1 MGRVV
6 LLSWK
11 IHFCYLFFAH
21 VKLNTSK
28 LDLITTFCSL
38 RKLGALERDLVVENG
53 EGWRLL
59 SCIWLHA
66 GVVHLLANMISL
78 LFIGIRLEQEFGFS
92 KNLRFKNI
100 SFHSVLTWT
109 ILLIVLNC
117 LHFGSQNRTPLC
129 TFWISW
135 KLIIYNSSET
145 IYKANYISWCIWGT
159 VWIVGSHAFWA
170 FNKLDN
176 LYQ

>member
-1 MGRVV
+1 MGRVI

-11 IHFCYLFFAH
+11 IHFYSLPFAQ
-21 VKLNTSK
+21 VKLNASK
-28 LDLITTFCSL
+28 LDLIATLCSL
-38 RKLGALERDLVVENG
+38 RKLGALERELVVEKG

-92 KNLRFKNI
+92 KNLRFKNM
-100 SFHSVLTWT
+100 SVNSVLTG
-109 ILLIVLNC
+109 IMLLTVLNC

-135 KLIIYNSSET
+135 KLIVYNSSET
-145 IYKANYISWCIWGT
+145 ICKANYISWCIWGT
-159 VWIVGSHAFWA
+159 FWIVGSHAF
-170 FNKLDN
+170 
-176 LYQ
+176 